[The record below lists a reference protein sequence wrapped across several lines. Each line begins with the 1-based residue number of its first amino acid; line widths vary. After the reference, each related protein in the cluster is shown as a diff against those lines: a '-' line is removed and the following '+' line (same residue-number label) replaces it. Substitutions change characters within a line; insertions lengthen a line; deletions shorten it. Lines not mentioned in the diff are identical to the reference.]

1 MKANRIHRFGPPDV
15 IVFDEVER
23 PEPGEGEVLVRVK
36 ATGVGPWDGWIR
48 SGKSVINQP
57 LPVTLGSDL
66 SGVVEATG
74 RGVTRCQPG
83 DEVFGVTN
91 ANFIGA
97 NAEYALASAGMI
109 AAKPRKLGHI
119 EAASMPV
126 VAVTAWQMLFEHAR
140 VAPGQTV
147 LIHGAAGNVGA
158 FAVQL
163 ARLVRARVI
172 ANASARD
179 IDYVNGLDADEVIDF
194 RADRFEDGLEP
205 VDVVIDTV
213 GGDVQRRSLS
223 VLKPGGTLVSAVSE
237 PDAQEAELRGVRAI
251 FFLVKVT
258 TSALAKIAAMVDA
271 GELVANVGVVLALDE
286 ARKAHEMM
294 EGLWSRP
301 RGKIVLK
308 GLA

>member
-1 MKANRIHRFGPPDV
+1 M
-15 IVFDEVER
+15 
-23 PEPGEGEVLVRVK
+23 RVK
-36 ATGVGPWDGWIR
+36 AAGVGPWDTWIG
-48 SGKSVINQP
+48 SGKSVISQP
-57 LPVTLGSDL
+57 LPLTLGSDL

-74 RGVTRCQPG
+74 PGVTSVQRG
-83 DEVFGVTN
+83 EEVFGVTN
-91 ANFIGA
+91 ADFIGT
-97 NAEYALASAGMI
+97 NAEYALACAGMI

-126 VAVTAWQMLFEHAR
+126 VAVTAWQMLFERAH

-147 LIHGAAGNVGA
+147 LVHGGAGNVGA
-158 FAVQL
+158 YAVQL
-163 ARLVRARVI
+163 ARMVRARVI
-172 ANASARD
+172 ATAATKD
-179 IDYVNGLDADEVIDF
+179 IDYVYGLDADEVIDF

-223 VLKPGGTLVSAVSE
+223 VLKPGGILVSAVSE
-237 PDAQEAELRGVRAI
+237 PDAREAMRRGVRGI
-251 FFLVKVT
+251 FLLVKVT
-258 TSALAKIAAMVDA
+258 TSALAKIAAMIDA
-271 GELVANVGVVLALDE
+271 DELSTNVGVVLPLDQ
-286 ARKAHEMM
+286 ASKAHEMI